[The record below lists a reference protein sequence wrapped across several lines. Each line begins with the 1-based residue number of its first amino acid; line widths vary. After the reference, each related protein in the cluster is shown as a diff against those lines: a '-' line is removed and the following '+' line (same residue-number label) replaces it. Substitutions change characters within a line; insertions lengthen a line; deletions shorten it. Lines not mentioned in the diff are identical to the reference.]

1 MKKYGE
7 AVFGTVTESAPVAET
22 THGKIKGENRDGI
35 AIFRGIPYGGSCSGE
50 WRFLPSEPAADWE
63 GIRDCTKN
71 GYYSWQFG
79 TSISGSDFFGDY
91 FSGGHQELFGVKE
104 EKQGEDCLV
113 LNVLTPGLDDKKRPV
128 LVYIH
133 GGGFATGSGTL
144 VLGADKWAREEDLV
158 VVGIN
163 HRLNIFGYLY
173 LGGLDETYAESG
185 MAGMLDLVLALKWVQ
200 ENISAFGGDPA
211 QVTIMGESGGG
222 MKVSMLM
229 AMPEAKG
236 LFSKAIVESG
246 SNTVGHYSR
255 ESAAKITEHVLEA
268 LHLSKENWKEIL
280 SIPAE
285 ELLKAS
291 VSTGNDPL
299 TFMPVADEIHLNYQ
313 ESSEIQAFETSKEIP
328 LLVGASED
336 EMGVFMPVDKLD
348 ITWENLKEKLLEA
361 AEGRGPLQGELV
373 TEENVDKVI
382 EIFKELN
389 KKQDS
394 ALQTFVKIKSL
405 GSFLGGGAWFQ
416 AVAKAEQKGAPVY
429 QYLVSYDT
437 PNLACPEVKLAWH
450 TADLPLQMR
459 IVFHPEA
466 EKLSVFMAHSWAAF
480 ARTGNPSTEQIEWPA
495 FEPESGKVLVID
507 EEPKVQTDPLKKIR
521 EVLYGKN

>member
-1 MKKYGE
+1 
-7 AVFGTVTESAPVAET
+7 
-22 THGKIKGENRDGI
+22 
-35 AIFRGIPYGGSCSGE
+35 
-50 WRFLPSEPAADWE
+50 
-63 GIRDCTKN
+63 
-71 GYYSWQFG
+71 
-79 TSISGSDFFGDY
+79 
-91 FSGGHQELFGVKE
+91 
-104 EKQGEDCLV
+104 
-113 LNVLTPGLDDKKRPV
+113 
-128 LVYIH
+128 
-133 GGGFATGSGTL
+133 
-144 VLGADKWAREEDLV
+144 
-158 VVGIN
+158 
-163 HRLNIFGYLY
+163 
-173 LGGLDETYAESG
+173 

-200 ENISAFGGDPA
+200 ENISAFGGDPD

-222 MKVSMLM
+222 MKVSTLM

-507 EEPKVQTDPLKKIR
+507 EEPKIQTDPLKKIR